1 MSPSKAVPEKIASAK
16 SSRDK
21 VHAHRKRMRAK
32 GLRSFQMWLPDARTP
47 DFREQAHRD
56 SLAIANSPTEADD
69 QAFIDS
75 VQWWTS
81 PEAETFWRTE
91 AEGWWKEP
99 EG

>member
-1 MSPSKAVPEKIASAK
+1 LPVEARPQKGPSAK
-16 SSRDK
+16 SSREK
-21 VHAHRKRMRAK
+21 VTAHRKRMRAM
-32 GLRSFQMWLPDARTP
+32 GLRLFQMWLPDARTP

-56 SLAIANSPTEADD
+56 SLIANSPTEADD